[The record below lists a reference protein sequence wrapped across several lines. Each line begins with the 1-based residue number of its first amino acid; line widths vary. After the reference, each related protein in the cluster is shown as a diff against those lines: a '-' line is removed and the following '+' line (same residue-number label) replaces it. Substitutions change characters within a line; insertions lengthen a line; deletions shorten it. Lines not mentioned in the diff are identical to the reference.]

1 MPGSSAQA
9 YGDLTTADWNI
20 RAMPFPAIPDPAGSV
35 SLIDLAEAVGPE
47 RAAGPGAPLQ
57 PVAPPMGF
65 EGDLFGWLDRWLEL
79 IGQELKVAFAA
90 VPDIPATVSAAAG
103 QATGAAG
110 GMTAVLLALLS
121 TGLAAVLLVVLR
133 NWTGTTR
140 EGGLDQV
147 ACRAGATRLLI
158 WDVID
163 RLVFAALLITLGRML
178 VGGWN
183 METNL
188 ASSVIRC
195 AIRWYAVMLIAQV
208 VLRPNRPRYR
218 LLPITGQ
225 VARKAMVL
233 TGVIAGISVIG
244 PTVIPVLVRNGMP
257 WPPAMAMALILLTAS
272 ATLAAFTVHVLAN
285 GMQRILGAAGRNL
298 FALVGTVLAVGFDAL
313 WGISIVLRQFGV
325 FTAVLTSIGVIGAYA
340 MIDATLGLETGRE
353 VGTRT
358 RMVRR
363 TFRIGALFLMPYVL
377 GEVWFARSG
386 ALPME
391 FWTGVRLAI
400 LYGGGTAFAGFVAWE
415 LTDYWATRSIGQTPR
430 IDPFNPSDD
439 DAEMAPASRL
449 ATFFPMARV
458 LMAIVITL
466 IAGLL
471 ALSNLGVNIAPLLAG
486 AGVFGLAISFG
497 SQSLIRDIL
506 SGVFFL
512 GDDAFRV
519 GEYIDTGR
527 LKGTVEQISL
537 RSLRLRHQNGQVHT
551 IPYGQLQAITNFS
564 RDWATMKFNLRI
576 DPNVD
581 LEHVRK
587 TVKKVGLAM
596 MEDPE
601 LGRELIQPVK
611 LQGVADIQDNAL
623 VIRIK
628 FTARPGRPTWV
639 QREALKRIHIAFRE
653 QGIAFASNAV
663 TVRDVDYGHVQPSGF
678 PIAVARTPAAAPVL
692 GAAAAAGMAATAAA
706 SAERG

>member
-1 MPGSSAQA
+1 MP
-9 YGDLTTADWNI
+9 I
-20 RAMPFPAIPDPAGSV
+20 PAIPDPAGSV
-35 SLIDLAEAVGPE
+35 SILHLAQTVASQRTTSPGP
-47 RAAGPGAPLQ
+47 ALAPV
-57 PVAPPMGF
+57 PPPMGF
-65 EGDLFGWLDRWLEL
+65 EGDLFGWLDQWLEL
-79 IGQELKVAFAA
+79 IGQQLKIAFGAI
-90 VPDIPATVSAAAG
+90 PDIPSTMATAAE
-103 QATGAAG
+103 QATGAVG
-110 GMTAVLLALLS
+110 GFWAVLLALGS
-121 TGLAAVLLVVLR
+121 TGLATALLVVFR
-133 NWTGTTR
+133 SWTGGTR

-183 METNL
+183 METNF

-195 AIRWYAVMLIAQV
+195 AIRWYAVMIIAQV
-208 VLRPNRPRYR
+208 VLRPHRPRYR
-218 LLPITGQ
+218 LLPITGN
-225 VARKAMVL
+225 VARTAMVL
-233 TGVIAGISVIG
+233 IGVNTAISVFG

-257 WPPAMAMALILLTAS
+257 WPPAMAMALILLTTS
-272 ATLAAFTVHVLAN
+272 ACLAAYTVHMLAN
-285 GMQRILGAAGRNL
+285 GMQRVLGAAGRNL
-298 FALVGTVLAVGFDAL
+298 FALLGTVLAVGFDVL

-325 FTAVLTSIGVIGAYA
+325 FTAVLTTIGVIGAYA
-340 MIDATLGLETGRE
+340 MIDATLGLEAGRD

-358 RMVRR
+358 RIVRR
-363 TFRIGALFLMPYVL
+363 SFRIGALFLMPYVL
-377 GEVWFARSG
+377 GEVWFGSSG

-391 FWTGVRLAI
+391 FWVSVRLAI

-415 LTDYWATRSIGQTPR
+415 LADYWAARSIGHTPR
-430 IDPFNPSDD
+430 IDPFNPADD
-439 DAEMAPASRL
+439 DAEVAPASRL

-458 LMAIVITL
+458 LMAIMITL

-663 TVRDVDYGHVQPSGF
+663 TVRDVDYVQQPPAGAF
-678 PIAVARTPAAAPVL
+678 PIAVARTPAAAPVM
-692 GAAAAAGMAATAAA
+692 GAAAVAGMAATAAA
-706 SAERG
+706 AADRG